1 MQGVFVGTVCIRD
14 SLACHQRLAVRTI
27 SGGNGDRTMFHIILL
42 QLVDAKHDF
51 IKVACTHG
59 VFDIIVHFLLH
70 RAVKPCQPICLVN
83 KDACQRADDKDNDM
97 FQR

>member
-1 MQGVFVGTVCIRD
+1 MKQTAHIYLF
-14 SLACHQRLAVRTI
+14 SLLFLFCACNRENKT
-27 SGGNGDRTMFHIILL
+27 NPL
-42 QLVDAKHDF
+42 QHDF
-51 IKVACTHG
+51 IKVARTHG
-59 VFDIIVHFLLH
+59 VFYIIVHFLLH

>member
-1 MQGVFVGTVCIRD
+1 MNYKLLSVA
-14 SLACHQRLAVRTI
+14 LAFLYIGIATSCSQ
-27 SGGNGDRTMFHIILL
+27 F
-42 QLVDAKHDF
+42 VDAKHDF
-51 IKVACTHG
+51 IKVARTHG